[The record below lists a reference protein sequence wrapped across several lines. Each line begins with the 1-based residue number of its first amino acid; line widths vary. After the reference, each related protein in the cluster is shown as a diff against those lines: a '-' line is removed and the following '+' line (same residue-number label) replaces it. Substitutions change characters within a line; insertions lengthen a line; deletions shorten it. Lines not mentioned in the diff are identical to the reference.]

1 MGHHSTRRLRPAL
14 AALAVIAILGVSAA
28 PGAFSLQQGSSPN
41 SGSGPQWWNSEYAY
55 RQNLTMT
62 NPSAA
67 PLSNYPVF
75 VPVSFPFSHISDAT
89 AQLRLID
96 RNDAEVPSD
105 VRAGVSSEGFVTSAW
120 LRAFVSIPS
129 SSSATYE
136 LYYGSP
142 NATAPAYRTDSV
154 VAQAQAGEL
163 SLDVS
168 GSQPTT
174 ASFQVAL
181 GGTYSE
187 QILSRVSYGTGGLE
201 TYGAAGIAQ
210 SPAPVVS
217 PLSLLANISTSINVL
232 SSVYSAGVLR
242 YTQAYVLDN
251 GTLIVAVLL
260 SNTGDS
266 PVAGVG
272 LTDVVDATSL
282 AALGALS
289 TSYSKSGLLS
299 TAVSGAYFGYDS
311 NQAASSFEVGDLP
324 QVVSDVSGG
333 TLSNASSGAGTA
345 TALSWGM
352 GTLAPGAS
360 AQLISAWGAG
370 STPGAL
376 V

>member
-96 RNDAEVPSD
+96 RNDAEVPSYVLD
-105 VRAGVSSEGFVTSAW
+105 
-120 LRAFVSIPS
+120 
-129 SSSATYE
+129 E
-136 LYYGSP
+136 LSYGSP

-201 TYGAAGIAQ
+201 TYGAAGIA
-210 SPAPVVS
+210 
-217 PLSLLANISTSINVL
+217 
-232 SSVYSAGVLR
+232 
-242 YTQAYVLDN
+242 
-251 GTLIVAVLL
+251 
-260 SNTGDS
+260 
-266 PVAGVG
+266 
-272 LTDVVDATSL
+272 
-282 AALGALS
+282 
-289 TSYSKSGLLS
+289 
-299 TAVSGAYFGYDS
+299 
-311 NQAASSFEVGDLP
+311 
-324 QVVSDVSGG
+324 
-333 TLSNASSGAGTA
+333 
-345 TALSWGM
+345 
-352 GTLAPGAS
+352 
-360 AQLISAWGAG
+360 
-370 STPGAL
+370 
-376 V
+376 